1 MPDSPL
7 AEDEDLDDD
16 AFEAL
21 FKQLEEDLKNDEDL
35 SFDDDDVEI
44 TEEDFERLESELKK
58 ALGVDDDI
66 EIFDETED
74 SVEEEDDDEDI
85 ERPIELKR
93 WQLRRLAS
101 ALKAGRRKTSVSC
114 SDLYPAAAQGD

>member
-1 MPDSPL
+1 M
-7 AEDEDLDDD
+7 DDD

-21 FKQLEEDLKNDEDL
+21 FKQLEEDLKNDDDL

-44 TEEDFERLESELKK
+44 TEEDFARLESSLKE
-58 ALGVDDDI
+58 ALEVDDDI
-66 EIFDETED
+66 EIFDDGED
-74 SVEEEDDDEDI
+74 SVEEEDDDEDV
-85 ERPIELKR
+85 ERPVELKR

-114 SDLYPAAAQGD
+114 CSDLYPVFW